1 MVTNTAMRHFGYH
14 TVDSPKFDT
23 NCFMR
28 ALIFY
33 QELNLVS
40 RFKGKI
46 KIDLTDFYYDEWIS
60 DNLYDE

>member
-1 MVTNTAMRHFGYH
+1 MVRNDVMSQFGYH

-28 ALIFY
+28 DLIFY
-33 QELNLVS
+33 QELNQVS

-46 KIDLTDFYYDEWIS
+46 TVDLADFYYDEWDF
-60 DNLYDE
+60 DNLYD